1 MGDECA
7 THHLF
12 SSRSPTAAVKN
23 LIATVSGDAA
33 INRAVAALVL
43 AFEAD
48 PVARWMYRTP
58 DQYLLHIPRLFR
70 ALGAGS
76 FETGAAY
83 CAADGGGAAIWFPP
97 NVHGDDAA
105 VEAIIADSTSG
116 VMQGDIAAVFE
127 MTAHY
132 RPSEPHW
139 YLSLIGVETLHR
151 NKGYGADL
159 LEHVLHQCDGEHR
172 EAYLWSSN
180 KKNISFYQRH
190 GFKIVGE
197 IQIGSSPP
205 VFPMLR
211 SSR

>member
-1 MGDECA
+1 
-7 THHLF
+7 
-12 SSRSPTAAVKN
+12 VKN

-33 INRAVAALVL
+33 VNRAVAALVL
-43 AFEAD
+43 AFETD

-70 ALGAGS
+70 ALGTGS
-76 FETGAAY
+76 FEAGTAY
-83 CAADGGGAAIWFPP
+83 CAADGSGAAIWFPP
-97 NVHGDDAA
+97 GVHGDDAA
-105 VEAIIADSTSG
+105 AEAVITDSTSG
-116 VMQGDIAAVFE
+116 VMQKDIGALFA
-127 MTAHY
+127 MTAQY

-151 NKGYGADL
+151 NKRYGAAL
-159 LEHVLHQCDGEHR
+159 LEHVLPRCDGEHLA
-172 EAYLWSSN
+172 AYLWSSN
-180 KKNISFYQRH
+180 EKNISFYQRH